1 MNPSMTFR
9 HAFAHA
15 LPNSLVATVISVLVT
30 VLIYLAGIH
39 VWGAD
44 ASQAIVARVADAGA
58 LGTTPSARR
67 AAMLGSARPTRW
79 ALVDLGPRVCAPPP
93 AGDISLCPPQT
104 ARTDLGAIVHVI
116 KWIDASKPRL
126 IVVDVM
132 AVRSVAE
139 ANALDALLA
148 DVSAPVLMALPNE
161 SESQLEG
168 QLASVFASGDEA
180 KLASRTGK
188 VRYFYPLIQPDEP
201 VSRILM
207 PAVSMAGT
215 EGGLLA
221 PTLSYA
227 AATLLGLDP
236 KCRVN
241 GSESSRC
248 LTDYAQTPRVFSFAR
263 VPSAGS
269 ATWDGS
275 IRASTNG
282 HLFLY
287 VAAPRPGEGHAQVPE
302 LEKSVVIIGNT
313 NTRLSARDYFWTA
326 IGEVSGVEVQLNDIR
341 QFTLAE
347 PSPLPGLVGVLIA
360 DLPFLLI
367 GFVAAL
373 LVRAL
378 SRRFPLAEDGS
389 PFSRRL
395 RRWRRTFGVM
405 IAITLLSVAAF
416 AASQYLFPPRGAA
429 PDFFTPLISIM
440 LGNVLEAAFQVT
452 TWIEQRFRP
461 EAEPGEAAS

>member
-1 MNPSMTFR
+1 MTLR
-9 HAFAHA
+9 HPFAHA

-44 ASQAIVARVADAGA
+44 ASQAIVTRVADAGA
-58 LGTTPSARR
+58 LGTAPSARR

-93 AGDISLCPPQT
+93 AGAISLCPPKT

-126 IVVDVM
+126 IVVYVM
-132 AVRSVAE
+132 AVESVAE

-148 DVSAPVLMALPNE
+148 DVSAPVLMALPIE

-168 QLASVFASGDEA
+168 QLANVFASGDEA

-188 VRYFYPLIQPDEP
+188 VRYFYPLVQPDAP

-215 EGGLLA
+215 EGGTLA

-236 KCRVN
+236 NCRVN
-241 GSESSRC
+241 GSAPTPC
-248 LTDYAQTPRVFSFAR
+248 LTRYALTPRVFSFAR
-263 VPSAGS
+263 VPPAGS

-275 IRASTNG
+275 VRVSTNG

-287 VAAPRPGEGHAQVPE
+287 LAAPRPEEGHAQVPE

-313 NTRLSARDYFWTA
+313 RSSTRDPFSTA
-326 IGEVSGVEVQLNDIR
+326 IGDVSGVEVQLNDIR

-347 PSPLPGLVGVLIA
+347 PSPQPGLIGVLIA

-367 GFVAAL
+367 GFVAVL
-373 LVRAL
+373 LVRTL
-378 SRRFPLAEDGS
+378 SRRFPPAEDGS

-395 RRWRRTFGVM
+395 RRWRRKFGVT
-405 IAITLLSVAAF
+405 ITITLLSVIAF

-440 LGNVLEAAFQVT
+440 LGDVLEAAFQVT
-452 TWIEQRFRP
+452 TWIEQRFRT
-461 EAEPGEAAS
+461 EAEPREASS